1 MSDVASVSRHAS
13 PPPPDDRLESW
24 KEIAAYL
31 KRDVSTVQRWEK
43 KERLPIYR
51 LPHDKLGSVF
61 AFKRELDAWLNR
73 GSHRLEKAEASP
85 RWRRAVAASAER
97 LAFLGAWLRGLLR
110 GPDSRRSV
118 LVLASLVTFAW
129 WALVQRGPDSTPAV
143 RRLSIPFATAP
154 GERDPEP
161 PTLALS
167 PDGSRL
173 VFRLGQEDYTG
184 ALHSRSLDRFEAAP
198 IPGTEGGTMPFF
210 SPDGRWLGFVS
221 DRAIK
226 RLAFAGGGATRIADV
241 GNPFGATWGPDDEII
256 FTPLSYAGLHRVS
269 AAGGPV
275 TVLTTP
281 DRQRREKSHRWPE
294 FVPGARA
301 VIFTTVKMDI
311 SSFDDADIEVLSLD
325 TGARRRLIEGG
336 SRARIAPNGS
346 LVYVRGSALHAV
358 PFDTR
363 RLEVTG
369 PPARVIDD
377 LLPSNWLPHYTFS
390 SDGTLV
396 YVPSHGRKLG
406 RELVWLD
413 RQGQVAALPLPERV
427 FRAPRLSP
435 DGSRI
440 AVQVEGANEQIW
452 IHDLARGVFTQLTTV
467 WDNEGPVWSPD
478 SRYVAFAS
486 PRDGDQNIYVA
497 AVDGSARVERL
508 TVSAQTQGP
517 VSWSPDGK
525 WLAFVEWNPQ
535 QGDIWM
541 LPMDGHRKPQP
552 FLVSSA
558 NEEDAVFSPDGRSIA
573 YTSNESGRFQVYVT
587 SFPGPGAKLQVSIDG
602 GTQPRWGADGRE
614 VYFRSGQMLMGV
626 DISPAKP
633 QRAGRPRILAE
644 KAFDAGGLI
653 ANYDVTKD
661 GRRFIMVRELP
672 QPPISTL
679 NVVLN
684 WFTDLERRMQ

>member
-1 MSDVASVSRHAS
+1 MSEAASVPRHPS

-43 KERLPIYR
+43 KEGLPIHR

-61 AFKRELDAWLNR
+61 AFKRELDTWLNR
-73 GSHRLEKAEASP
+73 GSHRQETA
-85 RWRRAVAASAER
+85 AASTGWRPA
-97 LAFLGAWLRGLLR
+97 GAAM
-110 GPDSRRSV
+110 SV
-118 LVLASLVTFAW
+118 LALVSLVTLAW
-129 WALVQRGPDSTPAV
+129 WGLMQRGPDSTPAV
-143 RRLSIPFATAP
+143 RRLSIPFATVP

-184 ALHSRSLDRFEAAP
+184 ALHSRSLDRFESTP

-210 SPDGRWLGFVS
+210 SPDGKWLGFVR
-221 DRAIK
+221 DREI
-226 RLAFAGGGATRIADV
+226 RRVAFAGGGATRIADV
-241 GNPFGATWGPDDEII
+241 GNPYGATWGPGDEII
-256 FTPLSYAGLHRVS
+256 FTTLSYAGLHRVS

-281 DRQRREKSHRWPE
+281 DRQRREKSHRWPA

-301 VIFTTVKMDI
+301 VIFTTVRTDI

-325 TGARRRLIEGG
+325 TGVRRRLIEGG
-336 SRARIAPNGS
+336 SRGRIAPNGY
-346 LVYVRGSALHAV
+346 LVYVRGGGLHAV
-358 PFDTR
+358 PFDIR

-377 LLPSNWLPHYTFS
+377 LLPSNWLPHHAFS

-396 YVPSHGRKLG
+396 YVPVEGRKFG

-413 RQGQVAALPLPERV
+413 RNGQVAALPLPERV
-427 FRAPRLSP
+427 FRVPRLSP
-435 DGSRI
+435 DASRI

-452 IHDLARGVFTQLTTV
+452 IYDLARGVFTQLTTE

-478 SRYVAFAS
+478 SRHVAFLS
-486 PRDGDQNIYVA
+486 PRDGAQNLYRM
-497 AVDGSARVERL
+497 AVDGSAVVERL
-508 TVSAQTQGP
+508 TVSAHTQSP
-517 VSWSPDGK
+517 LSWSPDGK
-525 WLAFVEWNPQ
+525 WLAYVEWAPR

-541 LPMDGHRKPQP
+541 LPMDGQRKPQP
-552 FLVSSA
+552 FLVSPA

-573 YTSNESGRFQVYVT
+573 YTSNESGRFEVYVT
-587 SFPGPGAKLQVSIDG
+587 SFPRPGPKLQVSLDG
-602 GTQPRWGADGRE
+602 GTQARWGADGRE
-614 VYFRSGQMLMGV
+614 LYFRSGRTLMGV
-626 DISPAKP
+626 DISPGTP
-633 QRAGRPRILAE
+633 PRASRPRVVAE
-644 KAFDAGGLI
+644 KAFDAGTGLI
-653 ANYDVTKD
+653 ANYDVTRD
-661 GRRFIMVRELP
+661 GRRFIMVRDFP
-672 QPPISTL
+672 RPPISSL
-679 NVVLN
+679 NVVVN
-684 WFTDLERRMQ
+684 WFADLERRMQQRSNP

>member
-1 MSDVASVSRHAS
+1 MSEVTAVSRHPA
-13 PPPPDDRLESW
+13 PPLPADDRLESW

-43 KERLPIYR
+43 KEGLPIHR
-51 LPHDKLGSVF
+51 LPHDRLGSVF
-61 AFKRELDAWLNR
+61 AFKSELDTWLNR
-73 GSHRLEKAEASP
+73 GSHRPETAEASP
-85 RWRRAVAASAER
+85 RGRRATAVVA
-97 LAFLGAWLRGLLR
+97 LAA
-110 GPDSRRSV
+110 
-118 LVLASLVTFAW
+118 LVTFAW
-129 WALVQRGPDSTPAV
+129 WALGQRGPDSAPVV
-143 RRLSIPFATAP
+143 RRLSIPFATPP

-184 ALHSRSLDRFEAAP
+184 ALHSRSLDRFEATP

-221 DRAIK
+221 DRAI
-226 RLAFAGGGATRIADV
+226 RRVAFGGGAATRIADV
-241 GNPFGATWGPDDEII
+241 GNPFGATWGLGDEII

-301 VIFTTVKMDI
+301 VIFTTVKTDI

-336 SRARIAPNGS
+336 SRARIAPGGY
-346 LVYVRGSALHAV
+346 LVYVRGGALHAV
-358 PFDTR
+358 SFDTR

-369 PPARVIDD
+369 LPARVIDD

-396 YVPSHGRKLG
+396 YVPSEGRKLG

-413 RQGQVAALPLPERV
+413 RDGRVAALPLPERV

-452 IHDLARGVFTQLTTV
+452 IHDLARGVFTQLTTI

-486 PRDGDQNIYVA
+486 PRDGEQNIYRV
-497 AVDGSARVERL
+497 AVDGSAGVERL
-508 TVSAQTQGP
+508 TFSAQTQGP

-541 LPMDGHRKPQP
+541 LPMDGDRKPEP
-552 FLVSSA
+552 FLVSLA
-558 NEEDAVFSPDGRSIA
+558 HEEDAAFSPDGRSIA
-573 YTSNESGRFQVYVT
+573 YTSNESGRFEVYVT
-587 SFPGPGAKLQVSIDG
+587 SFPGPGAKLQVSVDG
-602 GTQPRWGADGRE
+602 GTQARWGADGRE
-614 VYFRSGQMLMGV
+614 LYFRSGQTLMGV
-626 DISPAKP
+626 DISSTTPH
-633 QRAGRPRILAE
+633 RASRPRVLAE
-644 KAFDAGGLI
+644 KAFDAGTGLI
-653 ANYDVTKD
+653 ANYDVTRD
-661 GRRFIMVRELP
+661 GRRFIMVRDFP
-672 QPPISTL
+672 RPPISSL
-679 NVVLN
+679 NVVVN
-684 WFTDLERRMQ
+684 WFADLERRMR